1 MEKQKIRKTRKF
13 KIKIVNQE
21 KDNDEILS
29 GELNSG
35 LKLKIRGSFS
45 NFKFWGY
52 FGNFD
57 HSKIFL

>member
-1 MEKQKIRKTRKF
+1 MEKQKLRKTRKF

-21 KDNDEILS
+21 KDNHEIFS
-29 GELNSG
+29 GELNLG
-35 LKLKIRGSFS
+35 LKLEIRGSS

-52 FGNFD
+52 FDNFD